1 MFFLFRKV
9 TPVGHVTMVVR
20 YASHANLR
28 FQFVKAYLKVYM
40 ETWKSGLRPLAQSE
54 TIVVAEMLRAT
65 HLYHPPCASPR
76 VYLKTCIP
84 TVARGTELRRRIAVA
99 SVADAEMAG
108 ECSLSFVTVDN
119 KCHPALTKLNVSAAN
134 YSGLLTTITWVLHG
148 MNVRVQHGVIRT
160 ADDGFAEDTLWVTNT
175 YGKKLS
181 DATAS
186 MLRERLQEFVVYCEP
201 QDTTPQEWVSDN
213 VEVSNSAHPQWTQ
226 LIIRGEPPRHGFLL
240 QSCDPQE
247 AYNTQPGA
255 AGAPPSMVPDGYDFS
270 AGRFFKFLLTDKDGS
285 KLDAGRV
292 SALLFT
298 LQAFTGQGHMPL
310 TAPSQ
315 DAFARPQ

>member
-1 MFFLFRKV
+1 MYHMMPAVTVMDIRSVTAPRDNMFFLFRKA
-9 TPVGHVTMVVR
+9 TPVAHLTMILWLCDTLGR
-20 YASHANLR
+20 
-28 FQFVKAYLKVYM
+28 Q
-40 ETWKSGLRPLAQSE
+40 
-54 TIVVAEMLRAT
+54 
-65 HLYHPPCASPR
+65 
-76 VYLKTCIP
+76 
-84 TVARGTELRRRIAVA
+84 
-99 SVADAEMAG
+99 
-108 ECSLSFVTVDN
+108 CSLSFVTVDN

-240 QSCDPQE
+240 QVASVLSGTGAVLHEAFIQSCDPQE
-247 AYNTQPGA
+247 AYSTQPGI
-255 AGAPPSMVPDGYDFS
+255 AGAPPSMAPDGYDFS

-315 DAFARPQ
+315 DAFARPR